1 MFCSVALLCHIFPRL
16 VPFASIVFRLRSS
29 AVSRKDA
36 WTETSWR
43 VFRLSTSIPGTA
55 IWIGLLQ
62 CGISNDEGST
72 ALKWRKVRRLS
83 SCAAM
88 RNAKKGFVTK
98 FELRSFARLGTYC
111 LRISR
116 AFSCQY
122 SIRLRLKWLL
132 HVPIILRIRLSKIK
146 TSFLWIPHGRT
157 GFVACSVMT
166 KISNNYYGPWTV
178 DAAVN
183 YFKKIRLCKY
193 KWEENLTLGLRVLRR
208 NDRCFNERKQGKA

>member
-88 RNAKKGFVTK
+88 RNARKGFVTK

-132 HVPIILRIRLSKIK
+132 RVPIILTIRLNAHWNLQLYVWLHVAMTFEDQNVFLMD
-146 TSFLWIPHGRT
+146 TSRSY
-157 GFVACSVMT
+157 GFCSV
-166 KISNNYYGPWTV
+166 
-178 DAAVN
+178 
-183 YFKKIRLCKY
+183 
-193 KWEENLTLGLRVLRR
+193 
-208 NDRCFNERKQGKA
+208 